1 MWGVDEEELNRYAK
15 HNTKSLLH
23 VTVIP
28 LQRILFETK
37 EDRDA
42 RRWAAST
49 EELMME
55 IVQDPDWQ
63 MYIMTNKQNYYGAV
77 NVLYQDVLKIVAE
90 KLNANLYI
98 LPSSVHEVLIVPESS
113 NTSAEE
119 LYQMVCNVNRTEV
132 SVDDF
137 LTDNVYY
144 YNREKNTLN
153 AFVEAE

>member
-1 MWGVDEEELNRYAK
+1 MWGIDEEELNRYARR
-15 HNTKSLLH
+15 NTKSLLH
-23 VTVIP
+23 VIVTP

-42 RRWAAST
+42 RRAAST

-55 IVQDPDWQ
+55 IVQDLDWQ

-77 NVLYQDVLKIVAE
+77 NMLYQDVLKIVAE

-119 LYQMVCNVNRTEV
+119 LYQMVCKVNRTEV

>member
-1 MWGVDEEELNRYAK
+1 
-15 HNTKSLLH
+15 
-23 VTVIP
+23 
-28 LQRILFETK
+28 
-37 EDRDA
+37 
-42 RRWAAST
+42 
-49 EELMME
+49 ME

-63 MYIMTNKQNYYGAV
+63 MDIMTNKQNYYGAV